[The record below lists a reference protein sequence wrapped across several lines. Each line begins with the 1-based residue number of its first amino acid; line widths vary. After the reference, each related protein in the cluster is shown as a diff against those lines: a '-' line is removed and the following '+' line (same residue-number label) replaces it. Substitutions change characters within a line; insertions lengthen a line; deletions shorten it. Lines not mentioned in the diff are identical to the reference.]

1 MRLILLGAPGS
12 GKGTHAKML
21 VEKYQIPQISTGDLL
36 RAAVAANTSLGI
48 KAKAIMDSGN
58 LVSDEIVLG
67 IIKERLAEDDA
78 QQGFILDGFPRTL
91 VQAKA
96 LDDMLNAQN
105 WPLSTSI
112 LFDIDPELVIKRI
125 TGRQTCAECGQM
137 YNSFFS
143 PSSTTDTCDK
153 CSGPLTQRADD
164 NEETVRNRLHVY
176 AEQTEP
182 LIAYYSNQK
191 KLQSVNAAGD
201 IQKIF
206 EDICKIIDH
215 LSILEKEARKKRS
228 AK

>member
-36 RAAVAANTSLGI
+36 RAAVAANTPLGI

-67 IIKERLAEDDA
+67 IIKERLAEEDA

-91 VQAKA
+91 VQAQA
-96 LDDMLNAQN
+96 LDDMLNTQN

-125 TGRQTCAECGQM
+125 TGRQTCADCGQM
-137 YNSFFS
+137 YNTFFS
-143 PSSTTDTCDK
+143 PSAIENKCDK
-153 CSGPLTQRADD
+153 CNGSLTQRADD
-164 NEETVRNRLHVY
+164 NEETVRNRLNVY

-182 LIAYYSNQK
+182 LIDYYRNQN
-191 KLQSVNAAGD
+191 KLQTVNAAGD
-201 IQKIF
+201 IQQIF
-206 EDICKIIDH
+206 ENICEIIDQ
-215 LSILEKEARKKRS
+215 L
-228 AK
+228 